1 MEKTKVR
8 VTYKLYISGNDLDAK
23 AAQKLKAG
31 DELKL
36 VRLDDEL
43 DTYEILITTREGK
56 ELDMLSYQES
66 IGIAPFLDNGDL
78 NFISAT
84 VVSSQVNP
92 GKTRAKD
99 ETVVAFDVLYE
110 YDHYSNCQAKC
121 NSLVEKVNRRNKVKT
136 FSGAIVNQIKNS
148 IKALS

>member
-43 DTYEILITTREGK
+43 DTYEILITTLEGK

-110 YDHYSNCQAKC
+110 
-121 NSLVEKVNRRNKVKT
+121 
-136 FSGAIVNQIKNS
+136 
-148 IKALS
+148 

>member
-43 DTYEILITTREGK
+43 DTYEIL
-56 ELDMLSYQES
+56 
-66 IGIAPFLDNGDL
+66 
-78 NFISAT
+78 
-84 VVSSQVNP
+84 
-92 GKTRAKD
+92 
-99 ETVVAFDVLYE
+99 
-110 YDHYSNCQAKC
+110 
-121 NSLVEKVNRRNKVKT
+121 
-136 FSGAIVNQIKNS
+136 
-148 IKALS
+148 